1 MYTNNMTVYDQVKN
15 IFTEMFDVAG
25 FEATQSKEMVNDV
38 LNIWVAKSLFKL
50 FDILNEEEKNR
61 FSVILDKLS
70 TGENKD
76 QDQKDF
82 IWLINNLDEDRK
94 SKAMEIIFDEAGS
107 LTEDMMTKFN
117 LKSSD
122 EQKTEFAKRV
132 SAIIK
137 V

>member
-25 FEATQSKEMVNDV
+25 FESNQNREMVNDV

>member
-1 MYTNNMTVYDQVKN
+1 
-15 IFTEMFDVAG
+15 MFDVAG

-50 FDILNEEEKNR
+50 FDILNDEEKDK

-82 IWLINNLDEDRK
+82 IWLINNLDDDRK
-94 SKAMEIIFDEAGS
+94 GRAMEIIFDEAGS
-107 LTEDMMTKFN
+107 LTEDMMTRFN
-117 LKSSD
+117 LKSSE
-122 EQKTEFAKRV
+122 EQKAEFAKRV
-132 SAIIK
+132 SSIIK

>member
-1 MYTNNMTVYDQVKN
+1 MTVYDQVKN

-25 FEATQSKEMVNDV
+25 FESNQNREMVNDV

>member
-1 MYTNNMTVYDQVKN
+1 MTVYDQVKN